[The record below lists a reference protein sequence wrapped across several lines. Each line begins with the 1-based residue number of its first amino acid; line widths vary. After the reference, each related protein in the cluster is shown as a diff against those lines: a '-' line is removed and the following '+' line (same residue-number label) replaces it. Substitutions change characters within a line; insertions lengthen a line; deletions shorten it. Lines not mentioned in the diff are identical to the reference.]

1 MSIKVKVILN
11 RLVRRNHNGF
21 VIEEGERPYQFE
33 LRIGKIPM
41 FSAWFCDSDERSEYL
56 IGQLAK
62 ILSEAN
68 DIDIEVKE

>member
-21 VIEEGERPYQFE
+21 VIEEGDRPYQFE

-41 FSAWFCDSDERSEYL
+41 FSAWFCADDKESEEQ
-56 IGQLAK
+56 IKHLAK
-62 ILSEAN
+62 IIEDAK
-68 DIDIEVKE
+68 DVDIELK